1 MSLADFD
8 PLTSPANAAGGGP
21 SAAASSPSSAAATAS
36 SSFGSSSS
44 SSPAKPKF
52 DGNNLN
58 YFFAAK
64 WVSKSADAVAAAQTL
79 TLEAPKAR
87 VADLEQ
93 DLTAKLLAEKAE
105 HERLEREKALAAA
118 AEEEKRQEDAKA
130 AAAAGKEAIAEDANK
145 VELPGPELLA
155 NAAAGGGAAAASNG
169 SAAGTRPASASPVAP
184 IDPAIAEAQAAQ
196 DKLHEAEN
204 RARNRYA
211 EKATL
216 HLISRGGDGQTT
228 TEWIGAVA
236 LKDKS
241 TLEVSDVSKVIRTL
255 TPHDSANGAVAAGA
269 SQSQPPVREDVP
281 GTFTLAVSADG
292 KKVTGKLENQEVD
305 FEVSHA
311 ETEPSNTQSQGQTT
325 AATAAAAASLP
336 KPKR

>member
-21 SAAASSPSSAAATAS
+21 GAAASSPSSAAATAS
-36 SSFGSSSS
+36 SSSGSST

-64 WVSKSADAVAAAQTL
+64 WVSKSSDAVAAAQTL

-130 AAAAGKEAIAEDANK
+130 AAAAGKEAIAEDATK

-155 NAAAGGGAAAASNG
+155 NAAASNG

-228 TEWIGAVA
+228 TEWIGAVV
-236 LKDKS
+236 LKDKN

-255 TPHDSANGAVAAGA
+255 TPHDSANGAVAGGA
-269 SQSQPPVREDVP
+269 NQSQPPVRQDVP
-281 GTFTLAVSADG
+281 GTFHLAVSADG

-305 FEVSHA
+305 FEAIDTSDL
-311 ETEPSNTQSQGQTT
+311 
-325 AATAAAAASLP
+325 AAILGL
-336 KPKR
+336 